1 MPLPLEGYRILELA
15 MMAAVP
21 YGVRDLADMGAEVIK
36 IEDPG
41 IGDRSRHTATPSNA
55 NFFPACSYS
64 YFFESANRGKRSV
77 ALNLRAEEGRATFY
91 RLVPHCDVLVTSL
104 RMGSLKRMGLDYAA
118 VSRYNPAIIY
128 VHLNT
133 YGPKGDDA
141 ELPGV
146 DVAAQARGGFLNM
159 MRATVEGEP
168 ATAGVYGAADMTSS
182 IQVAYAICVALL
194 ARERTGLGQE
204 VNVSLIGAMLTA
216 GELLLEGCLS
226 TGKDPQPPERASI
239 LNPTRSL
246 YRCRDGKWIYL
257 AMTESEHFWESFC
270 RVIGEPAIAQDAR
283 FCDDA
288 RRAENHRELISILD
302 GVFLTRTREE
312 WYQSFKE
319 HDCPAAKVQ
328 SYREVAEDPQA
339 VENEYITTLN
349 HPVHGPMRTLGVM
362 VNLSRTPGRVGGP
375 APEVGQHTE
384 EVLTSLA
391 GYSPEQVR
399 DLVRVGVAACA

>member
-41 IGDRSRHTATPSNA
+41 IGDRSRHTATASNA

-77 ALNLRAEEGRATFY
+77 ALNLREEEGRNALY
-91 RLVPHCDVLVTSL
+91 RLVPHCDVMVTSL
-104 RMGSLKRMGLDYAA
+104 RMPSLRRMGLDYAT
-118 VSRYNPAIIY
+118 VSRYNPSIIY
-128 VHLNT
+128 LHLNT
-133 YGPKGDDA
+133 YGPHGDDA
-141 ELPGV
+141 DLPGV

-159 MRATVEGEP
+159 MRTSVEGEP

-204 VNVSLIGAMLTA
+204 VNVSLLGAMLNA

-257 AMTESEHFWESFC
+257 AMTESDLFWDSFC
-270 RVIGEPAIAQDAR
+270 QAIGKPGLAQDAR
-283 FCDDA
+283 FCEGD
-288 RRAENHRELISILD
+288 RRAENNRELITILD
-302 GVFLTRTREE
+302 RVFLTRTRAE
-312 WYQSFKE
+312 WDQALKE

-328 SYREVAEDPQA
+328 SYAEVAEDPQ
-339 VENEYITTLN
+339 VTENGYVITVD

-362 VNLSRTPGRVGGP
+362 VNLSQTPGQVGGA

-384 EVLTSLA
+384 EVLTGLA
-391 GYSPEQVR
+391 GYSPEEVR
-399 DLVRVGVAACA
+399 DLVQVGIAACA

>member
-36 IEDPG
+36 VEDPG

-77 ALNLRAEEGRATFY
+77 ALNLREEGGRNALY

-104 RMGSLKRMGLDYAA
+104 RMQSLKRMGLDYAT
-118 VSRYNPAIIY
+118 VSRYNPTIIY

-133 YGPKGDDA
+133 YGPLGDDA

-146 DVAAQARGGFLNM
+146 DVTAQARSGFLNM
-159 MRATVEGEP
+159 MRTSVESDP

-182 IQVAYAICVALL
+182 IQVAYAVCVALL

-204 VNVSLIGAMLTA
+204 VKVSLIGAMLTA

-257 AMTESEHFWESFC
+257 AMTESDLFWGAFC
-270 RVIGEPAIAQDAR
+270 QAIGEPALAQNAR
-283 FCDDA
+283 FSHGD
-288 RRAENHRELISILD
+288 RRAENNRELIAILD
-302 GVFLTRTREE
+302 RVFLTRTRED
-312 WYQSFKE
+312 WYQAFKE
-319 HDCPAAKVQ
+319 HGCPAAKVQ
-328 SYREVAEDPQA
+328 SYAEVAEDPQ
-339 VENEYITTLN
+339 VTENGYVTTVD

-384 EVLTSLA
+384 EVLMSLA
-391 GYSPEQVR
+391 GYSPEEVQGLVR
-399 DLVRVGVAACA
+399 DGVAACG

>member
-15 MMAAVP
+15 MMAATP

-36 IEDPG
+36 VEDPG
-41 IGDRSRHTATPSNA
+41 VGDRSRQALTPGMV
-55 NFFPACSYS
+55 NFFPSCSYN

-77 ALNLRAEEGRATFY
+77 ALNLREEGGRAAFY
-91 RLVPHCDVLVTSL
+91 RLVPQCDALVTSL
-104 RMGSLKRMGLDYAA
+104 RTPSLKRMGLDYAT
-118 VSRYNPAIIY
+118 VSRHNPSIVY
-128 VHLNT
+128 VHLNS
-133 YGPKGDDA
+133 YGPRGGDAD
-141 ELPGV
+141 LPGV
-146 DVAAQARGGFLNM
+146 DIAAQARSGYLNM
-159 MRATVEGEP
+159 MRPNAEGEP
-168 ATAGVYGAADMTSS
+168 VTAGVYGAADMTAS
-182 IQVAYAICVALL
+182 IQVAYATCLALI

-204 VNVSLIGAMLTA
+204 VHVSLMGAMLTA
-216 GELLLEGCLS
+216 SELLMEGCLS
-226 TGKDPQPPERASI
+226 TGKDPQPPERTSI
-239 LNPTRSL
+239 LNPVRNL

>member
-1 MPLPLEGYRILELA
+1 VPLPLEGYRILELA

-41 IGDRSRHTATPSNA
+41 IGDRSRHTATASNA

-77 ALNLRAEEGRATFY
+77 ALNLREEEGRNALY
-91 RLVPHCDVLVTSL
+91 RLVPHCDVMVTSL
-104 RMGSLKRMGLDYAA
+104 RMPSLRRMGLDYAT
-118 VSRYNPAIIY
+118 VSRYNPSIIY
-128 VHLNT
+128 LHLNT
-133 YGPKGDDA
+133 YGPHGDDA
-141 ELPGV
+141 DLPGV

-159 MRATVEGEP
+159 MRTSVEGEP

-204 VNVSLIGAMLTA
+204 VNVSLLGAMLNA

-257 AMTESEHFWESFC
+257 AMTESDLFWDSFC
-270 RVIGEPAIAQDAR
+270 QAIGKPGLAQDAR
-283 FCDDA
+283 FCEGD
-288 RRAENHRELISILD
+288 RRAENNRELITILD
-302 GVFLTRTREE
+302 RVFLTRTRAE
-312 WYQSFKE
+312 WDQALKE

-328 SYREVAEDPQA
+328 SYAEVAEDPQ
-339 VENEYITTLN
+339 VTENGYVITVD

-362 VNLSRTPGRVGGP
+362 VNLSQTPGQVGGA

-384 EVLTSLA
+384 EVLTGLA
-391 GYSPEQVR
+391 GYSPEEVR
-399 DLVRVGVAACA
+399 DLVQVGIAACA